1 MIEKI
6 PFVPLKDIAEIT
18 QGINLKSSLAKS
30 LSKRQQEEQYG
41 LKENDVVIRRDIY
54 AKGKKI
60 AAVINHSSEKLIPG
74 TSSLIIR
81 PDISIVNPV
90 YLKAFLEF
98 IPSDK
103 ALKELN
109 ISNQKKL
116 LSKGSLSK
124 LKIPLPSLQE
134 QINMTSNY
142 EKVQTVEFY
151 DRYRNPITEQ
161 YNSLK
166 KFFWSY
172 YN

>member
-1 MIEKI
+1 MS
-6 PFVPLKDIAEIT
+6 T
-18 QGINLKSSLAKS
+18 T
-30 LSKRQQEEQYG
+30 
-41 LKENDVVIRRDIY
+41 VIS
-54 AKGKKI
+54 
-60 AAVINHSSEKLIPG
+60 AAVIKHSSEKLIPG

-142 EKVQTVEFY
+142 EKVQTVELY
-151 DRYRNPITEQ
+151 DRYRNPVIEQ

>member
-1 MIEKI
+1 MAK
-6 PFVPLKDIAEIT
+6 
-18 QGINLKSSLAKS
+18 KSFSIS
-30 LSKRQQEEQYG
+30 FSKCELYFE
-41 LKENDVVIRRDIY
+41 ENDVVIRRDVY

-60 AAVINHSSEKLIPG
+60 AAVIKHSSEKLIAG

-116 LSKGSLSK
+116 LSKESLSK
-124 LKIPLPSLQE
+124 LKIPLPPLQE

-142 EKVQTVEFY
+142 EKVQSVEFY
-151 DRYRNPITEQ
+151 DRYRNPVIEQ